1 MFVPCV
7 VTDDGVRVSVAEELS
22 KEVPSVGVT
31 YDLRGINVILWSYI
45 LTRVSN
51 VRRGVRC
58 ID

>member
-7 VTDDGVRVSVAEELS
+7 VTDGVRVSVAEELS
-22 KEVPSVGVT
+22 EEVPSVGVT
-31 YDLRGINVILWSYI
+31 YNLRGIDIISWSYI

-51 VRRGVRC
+51 VRHGIRC